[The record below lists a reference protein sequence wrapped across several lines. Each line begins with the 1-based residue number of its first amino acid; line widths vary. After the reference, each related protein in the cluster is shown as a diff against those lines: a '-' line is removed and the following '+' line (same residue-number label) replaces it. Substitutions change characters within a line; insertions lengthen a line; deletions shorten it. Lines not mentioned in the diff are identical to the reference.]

1 VPEAA
6 EVLHTLQKQNHH
18 CAIVT
23 SAWRKLAEIRTIAA
37 GLPVPKV
44 IVPVDEIRNGK
55 PEGSLRAA
63 EKLGVAPEDADSH
76 LPGDQQG
83 EEKEKR
89 TEPDGIRFRS
99 ISLDGKRMANLP
111 HLGSCCEPAY
121 SSSHQK
127 VEENVQLESVC
138 EPR

>member
-1 VPEAA
+1 MPEAA

-55 PEGSLRAA
+55 PGRLSSRGR
-63 EKLGVAPEDADSH
+63 KVG
-76 LPGDQQG
+76 
-83 EEKEKR
+83 
-89 TEPDGIRFRS
+89 RS
-99 ISLDGKRMANLP
+99 AGRC
-111 HLGSCCEPAY
+111 GQ
-121 SSSHQK
+121 SS
-127 VEENVQLESVC
+127 
-138 EPR
+138 PR

>member
-23 SAWRKLAEIRTIAA
+23 SAWRKLAEIRIIAA

-99 ISLDGKRMANLP
+99 ISLDGSEWQTCLTVDPVVSRRTVPPIRRWRKT
-111 HLGSCCEPAY
+111 
-121 SSSHQK
+121 SS
-127 VEENVQLESVC
+127 
-138 EPR
+138 